1 MSALLRLYPRAW
13 RERYGDELAAL
24 LEDQPATLL
33 DRLDLIRG
41 AVDARL
47 HPQVP
52 GHDVAPE
59 QEIPM
64 DRKVLGAVAALGGVI
79 WLVGVFSMFVLP
91 MGSDGYRQAD
101 LAFVAFAAAVVLVG
115 VPLGLLGSR
124 PDSTQSRTTGLLIV
138 AASVA
143 LGVVA
148 LLPWPF
154 FVAAFYG
161 FPIMAVLAAA
171 RGSRNGTLP
180 GWIVLAFFLG
190 VIGIAAGSTGGIET
204 DLGLALFSFL
214 GVAALLLAGVA
225 FSKHTEPQ
233 LISPA

>member
-24 LEDQPATLL
+24 LEDQPATLH
-33 DRLDLIRG
+33 DRIDLIRG

-64 DRKVLGAVAALGGVI
+64 DRKLLGTVAAIGGTI
-79 WLVGVFSMFVLP
+79 WLAGVASMFVLP
-91 MGSDGYRQAD
+91 MGSDGYRDAD
-101 LAFVAFAAAVVLVG
+101 LAFLTFAAAIVLIG
-115 VPLGLLGSR
+115 VPLGLLGTRQES
-124 PDSTQSRTTGLLIV
+124 SHSRTTGLLVV
-138 AASVA
+138 AISVG
-143 LGVVA
+143 LGVLA
-148 LLPWPF
+148 LMPWPI
-154 FVAAFYG
+154 FVAALYG

-171 RGSRNGTLP
+171 RGARNGALP
-180 GWIVLAFFLG
+180 GWIVLAFFIG
-190 VIGIAAGSTGGIET
+190 VIGVAAGSTGGIET
-204 DLGLALFSFL
+204 DIGLVMFSL
-214 GVAALLLAGVA
+214 IGVAGLLLAAAA
-225 FSKHTEPQ
+225 FTKHTEPQ

>member
-1 MSALLRLYPRAW
+1 MTALLRLYPRAW
-13 RERYGDELAAL
+13 RERYGDELGAL

-33 DRLDLIRG
+33 DRIDLIRG

-52 GHDVAPE
+52 GHDIAPE

-64 DRKVLGAVAALGGVI
+64 DRKVLGILAAIGGTI
-79 WLVGVFSMFVLP
+79 WLVGVASMFVLP
-91 MGSDGYRQAD
+91 MGSDGYRQAE
-101 LAFVAFAAAVVLVG
+101 LAFLSFAAAVVLIG
-115 VPLGLLGSR
+115 VPLGLLGTDPS
-124 PDSTQSRTTGLLIV
+124 SSQSRTTGFVVVAISIV
-138 AASVA
+138 

-148 LLPWPF
+148 LMPWPI

-161 FPIMAVLAAA
+161 FPIVAVLAAA

-190 VIGIAAGSTGGIET
+190 VIGLAGGSVGGVET
-204 DLGLALFSFL
+204 DLGLAMFSFF
-214 GVAALLLAGVA
+214 GVAGLLLAGVA
-225 FSKHTEPQ
+225 FSQHTEPR